1 MYSPEDSQQH
11 VGRARI
17 MLYQRQIRLFCVTWL
32 PFEGAGQSRRF
43 ALIFQTFRP
52 RRRDDL
58 SQFKTFR
65 PPVRRFAPTED
76 VSPPM

>member
-1 MYSPEDSQQH
+1 MDVSP
-11 VGRARI
+11 
-17 MLYQRQIRLFCVTWL
+17 
-32 PFEGAGQSRRF
+32 PRRF
-43 ALIFQTFRP
+43 ALTFKTFRP

-65 PPVRRFAPTED
+65 PPVRRLAPTED